1 MKYTT
6 RIDIKTELT
15 LIPYR
20 QAWLI
25 SVLRFKISLIVQE
38 QSLSLL
44 WTSPFS
50 LGIRNENCQMTG
62 YDALQFPT
70 CYRKSE
76 TDLSTVLIL
85 LVFTCSFWEGRGFTE
100 NICLDFSSGTN
111 RTSCYCTRPKTFPN
125 KEPLIQ
131 WKLCCWQGP
140 VSKHYWTLLKIEI
153 INNIDLSWSRSGQQM
168 LSTIE

>member
-85 LVFTCSFWEGRGFTE
+85 LVCITIF
-100 NICLDFSSGTN
+100 IYGTILIL
-111 RTSCYCTRPKTFPN
+111 PN
-125 KEPLIQ
+125 
-131 WKLCCWQGP
+131 
-140 VSKHYWTLLKIEI
+140 LKVMNTI
-153 INNIDLSWSRSGQQM
+153 QM
-168 LSTIE
+168 LILRRERIYWKYLLRSLHVLRKDWQTKQLSAFFLFHSQDWGERI